1 MRNTIEIL
9 FGETAAQST
18 RLEWVK
24 VAGTAGPDAYDTYVD
39 VATIRRNGKLAKM
52 WHLHDFKTG
61 RLALGKT
68 YCSAKNWVEY
78 DLENARRRT
87 LYFSWNTGPMGEG
100 DTVYRMD
107 EPSAWRPLLPGS
119 IAQTLSKIASG
130 EQKPG
135 LG

>member
-9 FGETAAQST
+9 FGEGVAKGA

-24 VAGTAGPDAYDTYVD
+24 VASTAGPDAYDTYVD
-39 VATIRRNGKLAKM
+39 LATIRLNGNSAKM
-52 WHLHDFKTG
+52 WHLHDFKTEQMTRG
-61 RLALGKT
+61 MT

-87 LYFSWNTGPMGEG
+87 LYFSWNTRPMGEG

-107 EPSAWRPLLPGS
+107 EPSEWRAMVPGS
-119 IAQTLSKIASG
+119 IADMLSKIASG
-130 EQKPG
+130 EHPVAAE
-135 LG
+135 